1 MLAFPDSTYEADGI
15 AYACTPEYYG
25 DGYYNGAWG
34 NCDELGDI
42 VLTVDTDGLP
52 PNIDSNDPSS
62 GTAGDSGTMYIYGE
76 NLTNSDGS
84 APSVSFWSDT
94 SNNYSDEVQFN
105 NVQVVDPEDIT
116 AQYSIQS
123 GTQSDLGSVVVQT
136 DGGTAYGPDFN
147 ISAATTTPATISSLD
162 PPSWTANGQTFTLTI
177 YGSGFGSSPS
187 VSISDQ
193 NGCVQAGSAYNSDPN
208 GTYTSVDVT
217 ISASCAANDTATV
230 TLTANG
236 SGACTGSCF
245 SGTNQGSSPSG
256 TASFQASIFNG
267 NACPDAII
275 YNDSGSIKVP
285 NVDQW
290 VPAHLTG
297 VGLFAAMQV
306 VSTSGAPLNGSQI
319 TETVTPVQGSS
330 TCTSPN
336 LAPANICQSNGTLM
350 VNSRG
355 DPSWAAFAPQTQYA
369 VTNQFWDAHIT
380 IDASSPQSF
389 LAAGSPQCFVVCKQS
404 YSCNN
409 GAPIATFTITRTFS
423 TSIVNGTPVTEVK
436 VTKK

>member
-1 MLAFPDSTYEADGI
+1 MEA
-15 AYACTPEYYG
+15 
-25 DGYYNGAWG
+25 
-34 NCDELGDI
+34 
-42 VLTVDTDGLP
+42 
-52 PNIDSNDPSS
+52 
-62 GTAGDSGTMYIYGE
+62 TA
-76 NLTNSDGS
+76 
-84 APSVSFWSDT
+84 
-94 SNNYSDEVQFN
+94 
-105 NVQVVDPEDIT
+105 VVRPM
-116 AQYSIQS
+116 
-123 GTQSDLGSVVVQT
+123 
-136 DGGTAYGPDFN
+136 
-147 ISAATTTPATISSLD
+147 ATTSS
-162 PPSWTANGQTFTLTI
+162 
-177 YGSGFGSSPS
+177 
-187 VSISDQ
+187 
-193 NGCVQAGSAYNSDPN
+193 VQAGSAYNSDPN